1 MGTPTPILRSR
12 SLMRGTAAAASLRS
26 TVMRTISEP
35 AAASAATCRT
45 VSSTSAVSVLV
56 MDCTTTGAP
65 PPTSTPPTSTAT
77 DRRRC
82 CGPASVILGLLWRR
96 EVPDCAAVVN
106 APGSRANAR
115 QSHGLSPSSVG
126 SPRLAVR
133 ADAGE
138 LDHRRFRRKAGGAR
152 RGGQRGG
159 DVARRRLPDGAA
171 ALADEKHHQRA
182 GGVIVHAG
190 DKGVAAFDAVHEA
203 VLTQELERAVSGDR
217 RQARPLEREPVDY
230 LVGAQRL
237 VASEQR
243 GEHSAPDRR
252 QALAALRAQRLG
264 YGHGIARAAIVVM
277 VGGWE
282 DGGRPVRRRSR
293 RFGFRH
299 ARTLPVLDIFCACCT
314 AII

>member
-12 SLMRGTAAAASLRS
+12 SLMRGTAAAVSLRS

-82 CGPASVILGLLWRR
+82 CGPASVMLRLLWRR
-96 EVPDCAAVVN
+96 EVPDCVAVVN
-106 APGSRANAR
+106 APGSRANA
-115 QSHGLSPSSVG
+115 GLSPSSVG

-133 ADAGE
+133 ADAGK
-138 LDHRRFRRKAGGAR
+138 LDHWRFRRKAGGAR
-152 RGGQRGG
+152 RGGQRRG
-159 DVARRRLPDGAA
+159 DVVRRRLPDGAA

-182 GGVIVHAG
+182 GGVIVDAG
-190 DKGVAAFDAVHEA
+190 DERIAALDAVHEA
-203 VLTQELERAVSGDR
+203 GLGQDLERAVGGDR
-217 RQARPLEREPVDY
+217 RQPRPLEREPVDD

-237 VASEQR
+237 VA
-243 GEHSAPDRR
+243 
-252 QALAALRAQRLG
+252 AQ
-264 YGHGIARAAIVVM
+264 
-277 VGGWE
+277 
-282 DGGRPVRRRSR
+282 
-293 RFGFRH
+293 
-299 ARTLPVLDIFCACCT
+299 
-314 AII
+314 

>member
-1 MGTPTPILRSR
+1 IGTPTPILSSR

-82 CGPASVILGLLWRR
+82 CGPASVMFGLLWRR
-96 EVPDCAAVVN
+96 EVPDCAVAVN
-106 APGSRANAR
+106 APGSRPNAR
-115 QSHGLSPSSVG
+115 QSHGLSPSPVG

-133 ADAGE
+133 ADADE
-138 LDHRRFRRKAGGAR
+138 LDHRRFRREAGGAR
-152 RGGQRGG
+152 RGGQRRG
-159 DVARRRLPDGAA
+159 DVGRRRLPDGAA

-182 GGVIVHAG
+182 GGVIVDAG
-190 DKGVAAFDAVHEA
+190 DERIAALDAVHEA
-203 VLTQELERAVSGDR
+203 VLAQELERAVSGDR
-217 RQARPLEREPVDY
+217 RQAWSLEREPVDD

-237 VASEQR
+237 VAAQQR
-243 GEHSAPDRR
+243 GEHLAPDRGE
-252 QALAALRAQRLG
+252 ALSALRARRLG
-264 YGHGIARAAIVVM
+264 DGH
-277 VGGWE
+277 
-282 DGGRPVRRRSR
+282 
-293 RFGFRH
+293 
-299 ARTLPVLDIFCACCT
+299 
-314 AII
+314 

>member
-65 PPTSTPPTSTAT
+65 PPTSTPPTSTGT

-82 CGPASVILGLLWRR
+82 CGPASVMFGLLWRT
-96 EVPDCAAVVN
+96 EVPDCAVAVN
-106 APGSRANAR
+106 APGSRTANGIY
-115 QSHGLSPSSVG
+115 GLSPSSGVC

-138 LDHRRFRRKAGGAR
+138 LNHRRLGRKAGGAR
-152 RGGQRGG
+152 GGGQRRR
-159 DVARRRLPDGAA
+159 DVARGRLPHGTA
-171 ALADEKHHQRA
+171 ALADQKHHERA

-190 DKGVAAFDAVHEA
+190 DECVAALDAVHEA
-203 VLTQELERAVSGDR
+203 VLAQELEHAVGGNR
-217 RQARPLEREPVDY
+217 RQPRPLEREPVDD

-237 VASEQR
+237 VATQQR
-243 GEHSAPDRR
+243 R
-252 QALAALRAQRLG
+252 
-264 YGHGIARAAIVVM
+264 
-277 VGGWE
+277 
-282 DGGRPVRRRSR
+282 
-293 RFGFRH
+293 
-299 ARTLPVLDIFCACCT
+299 
-314 AII
+314 